1 MVNPNKEAHDIIIE
15 LAQKAEDDINLNDPS
30 TQKLI
35 YELNAVARFADF
47 NALDE
52 KRDQGYYSVKDV
64 AELFDV
70 NKQTVY
76 KWIAEEKIEYK
87 EDNSPGKTQRKGY
100 QIPKSQFQTEN
111 EMNEVDP
118 TFSQRRKEETED
130 IPNTDFDS
138 GNVVLPKDVKES
150 LNHDDIKRD
159 FKRQKNEHG
168 E

>member
-1 MVNPNKEAHDIIIE
+1 MINPNKEAHDIIIE
-15 LAQKAEDDINLNDPS
+15 LAQKAKEDINLNDPCI
-30 TQKLI
+30 QKLI

-47 NALDE
+47 NALQE

-87 EDNSPGKTQRKGY
+87 EDNSPGKVQRKGY
-100 QIPKSQFQTEN
+100 QIPKNQFQTED

-118 TFSQRRKEETED
+118 SFRQRREEEMED
-130 IPNTDFDS
+130 IPNTDFDPS
-138 GNVVLPKDVKES
+138 NVDLPKDVKYS
-150 LNHDDIKRD
+150 LNHNDIKRSI
-159 FKRQKNEHG
+159 KRK
-168 E
+168 

>member
-1 MVNPNKEAHDIIIE
+1 MMNPNKEAHDIIIK
-15 LAQKAEDDINLNDPS
+15 LAQKAKNDINLNDPS
-30 TQKLI
+30 IQKLI

-47 NALDE
+47 NAPDE
-52 KRDQGYYSVKDV
+52 KRNQDYYSVRDV

-76 KWIAEEKIEYK
+76 KWIAEEKIDYK

-100 QIPKSQFQTEN
+100 QIPKDQFQTEN
-111 EMNEVDP
+111 EINEVDP
-118 TFSQRRKEETED
+118 TFKQRRKDETED

-138 GNVVLPKDVKES
+138 SSVVLPKDAKQS
-150 LNHDDIKRD
+150 LTYSDIKRG
-159 FKRQKNEHG
+159 FKRHKSEYG